1 MNASDPATDPASGSS
16 PVTSL
21 ELLADELLDAAASAH
36 SGRAGRPFHGIDAH
50 ADGGAAHGAGRPGVL
65 TQIVLALTEGS
76 RLSDHENPGEA
87 TLQTLRGRVRVRAGE
102 RTFELSAGE
111 LLVIPQER
119 HDLVA
124 LEDAVVILTIAR
136 HAVAGQE
143 KRA

>member
-1 MNASDPATDPASGSS
+1 MNASDPATDTASGSS

-36 SGRAGRPFHGIDAH
+36 SGRAGRPFHGMDARV
-50 ADGGAAHGAGRPGVL
+50 DGGPAHGAGRPGVL

-76 RLSDHENPGEA
+76 WLSNHENPGEA
-87 TLQTLRGRVRVRAGE
+87 TLQTLRGRVRMRAGE
-102 RTFELSAGE
+102 RTFDLSVGE

-136 HAVAGQE
+136 HAEAGQE
-143 KRA
+143 RRA